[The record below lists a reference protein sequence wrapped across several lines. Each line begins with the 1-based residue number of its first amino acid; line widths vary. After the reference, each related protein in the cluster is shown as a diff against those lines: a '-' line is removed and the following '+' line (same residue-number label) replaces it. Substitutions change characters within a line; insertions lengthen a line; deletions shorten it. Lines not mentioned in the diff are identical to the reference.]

1 MATCFV
7 TSAAAARGFSSPQCS
22 TDLACRSSLSSRV
35 TRSASRVPKTRRH
48 HTVDMAHRPSQ
59 SDVSSSEPGNSAGA
73 AASWRDE
80 MRMLL
85 DPGLP
90 FSAKSILVQ
99 DMAKRAPALGKE
111 VLEDAC
117 ATVGLDGVPAV
128 VQQVTDDILPDL
140 IANGPRYASELGRR
154 IPDLAAGAAEAMQRG
169 PSGPLSSGLATPSEF
184 AQAVQQELRNVFS
197 KTPEG
202 LETPS
207 FELVAD
213 DRVGYE
219 LRRYPAMLVAEADMS
234 IPMDSATTEV
244 EAASAM
250 GKSFNTLATY
260 LFGKNSSGLPMA
272 MTTPVIV
279 DQLSN
284 NSGSMSFIVPSKF
297 SSDRDL
303 VPTPVAPVSGS
314 VSIEERPGAVYAVA
328 EFTGYATAGEVR
340 RQRRKLLDALARD
353 SVDLAEPDASS
364 FSVLIYNGP
373 STVAF
378 KRRNELCVKVS
389 MDVMAKTSGNG
400 GSDELPIDSFLDLD
414 SVTD

>member
-1 MATCFV
+1 M
-7 TSAAAARGFSSPQCS
+7 
-22 TDLACRSSLSSRV
+22 
-35 TRSASRVPKTRRH
+35 ASRS
-48 HTVDMAHRPSQ
+48 SQ
-59 SDVSSSEPGNSAGA
+59 SDPSSSDTGDRGAGS

-80 MRMLL
+80 VRMLL

-99 DMAKRAPALGKE
+99 DMAKRGPALSKE
-111 VLEDAC
+111 VFEDAC

-140 IANGPRYASELGRR
+140 LANGPRYVSELGRR
-154 IPDLAAGAAEAMQRG
+154 IPDLAAGAAESMQRG
-169 PSGPLSSGLATPSEF
+169 PSVPFASSLGSPSEF
-184 AQAVQQELRNVFS
+184 AEAVSQELRNVFS

-207 FELVAD
+207 FELVAN

-219 LRRYPAMLVAEADMS
+219 LRRYPAMFVAEADMS
-234 IPMDSATTEV
+234 IPMDSAATEGD
-244 EAASAM
+244 AASAM
-250 GKSFNTLATY
+250 GKSFSTLATY
-260 LFGKNSSGLPMA
+260 LFGKNSSGSAMA
-272 MTTPVIV
+272 MTTPVII
-279 DQLSN
+279 DQRPN

-297 SSDRDL
+297 SSDRNM

-340 RQRRKLLDALARD
+340 RQRRRLLDALARD
-353 SVDLAEPDASS
+353 SVGLAELDTNS

-373 STVAF
+373 TTVAF

-389 MDVMAKTSGNG
+389 IDGKEDISGKG
-400 GSDELPIDSFLDLD
+400 DSDLVPTESFLDLD
-414 SVTD
+414 TVTD